1 MSNKISQLEEF
12 SKAFGKLN
20 QSEQNEFSRITN
32 KLLNK
37 TFIMK
42 CIYSDQPDYYF
53 LCENKELFIPYLDL
67 IDYDLTHDM
76 SNELFYISS
85 KLDRNRL
92 HLNKFDTAIILVL
105 RQLYYVKSKEL
116 TSDNRIITSL
126 YEIMEKIRTSNI
138 FSEDKKMTHYEIAL
152 KKLRTYK
159 IVDFSSSRFSDDI
172 NIQILPSIAIVVPQ
186 NSLEEI
192 CTRIANLNQISTEEG
207 GDENEASDED

>member
-1 MSNKISQLEEF
+1 MSNKISQLEVF
-12 SKAFGKLN
+12 SKAFEKLN
-20 QSEQNEFSRITN
+20 QSEQTEFSRITN

-42 CIYSDQPDYYF
+42 CISSDQPDYYF

-126 YEIMEKIRTSNI
+126 YEIIEKIRTSNI
-138 FSEDKKMTHYEIAL
+138 FSEDRKMTHYEIAL

-159 IVDFSSSRFSDDI
+159 IVDFSAARFSDDI

-192 CTRIANLNQISTEEG
+192 CTRIANLNQIQTEEG
-207 GDENEASDED
+207 GDDNEASDED